1 MAGKVYLVGAGPGDP
16 ELLTLKA
23 ARLIAA
29 AEVAVYDRLVADAV
43 LELLPPKCHR
53 IDVGKETGRHSVPQ
67 HEINSILVELG
78 LAGRRVVR
86 LKGGDP
92 FIFGRGGEE
101 AHALAQAGIAFEVV
115 PGITAAAGC
124 AAMAGIPLTHRGV
137 AQGLRLLTG
146 HRQDDREL
154 DFDWVRLAD
163 PDCTLVVYMGVAS
176 AERLAGG
183 LRGAGL
189 SGETPV
195 AIVERGTTPDQ
206 RTLFTTLERLSA
218 DMEVWRPQPPSLL
231 IIGKVVNFALA
242 PQMDAPP
249 QREAA
254 Q

>member
-1 MAGKVYLVGAGPGDP
+1 MTGKIYLVGAGPGDP

-29 AEVAVYDRLVADAV
+29 ADVAVFDRLVADAV
-43 LELLPPKCHR
+43 LDLLPPACLR

-67 HEINSILVELG
+67 DEINAILVRLG
-78 LAGRRVVR
+78 QAGHRVVR

-92 FIFGRGGEE
+92 YIFGRGGEE
-101 AHALAQAGIAFEVV
+101 AEALAASGIAFEVV

-124 AAMAGIPLTHRGV
+124 AASAGIPLTHRGV

-146 HRQDDREL
+146 HRQDDRDL
-154 DFDWVRLAD
+154 DFDWHRLAD
-163 PDCTLVVYMGVAS
+163 PTCTLVVYMGVAS

-189 SGETPV
+189 PGETPV
-195 AIVERGTTPDQ
+195 AIIERGTTPDQ
-206 RTLFTTLERLSA
+206 RTFFSRLDRLTA
-218 DMEVWRPQPPSLL
+218 DMARWQPKPPALL
-231 IIGKVVNFALA
+231 IIGRVVDHALL
-242 PQMDAPP
+242 PHMDVIG
-249 QREAA
+249 REAA

>member
-16 ELLTLKA
+16 ELLTLRA

-43 LELLPPKCHR
+43 LDLLPPGCHR
-53 IDVGKETGRHSVPQ
+53 IDVGKETGHHSVPQ
-67 HEINSILVELG
+67 PEINAILVGLG
-78 LAGRRVVR
+78 RAGRRVVR

-101 AHALAQAGIAFEVV
+101 AQALAQAAIAFEVV

-124 AAMAGIPLTHRGV
+124 AAALGIPLTHRGL
-137 AQGLRLLTG
+137 AQGLRLVTG
-146 HRQDDREL
+146 HRQDDRVLEM
-154 DFDWVRLAD
+154 DWVRLAD

-189 SGETPV
+189 PGETPV
-195 AIVERGTTPDQ
+195 TVVERGTTPAQ
-206 RTLFTTLERLSA
+206 RSLRTRLDRLVDDLA
-218 DMEVWRPQPPSLL
+218 KWRPQPPSLL
-231 IIGKVVNFALA
+231 IIGKVAGLDLV
-242 PQMDAPP
+242 PQADLPC
-249 QREAA
+249 REAA

>member
-43 LELLPPKCHR
+43 LDLLPPKCHR

-67 HEINSILVELG
+67 HEINAILVELG

-101 AHALAQAGIAFEVV
+101 AHALAEAGIAFEVV

-124 AAMAGIPLTHRGV
+124 AAIAGIPLTHRGV
-137 AQGLRLLTG
+137 AQSMRLLTG
-146 HRQDDREL
+146 HRQEDREL

-189 SGETPV
+189 PGETPV

-231 IIGKVVNFALA
+231 IIGKVVNFALK
-242 PQMDAPP
+242 PQLDEIPR
-249 QREAA
+249 REAA